1 MRNWGQGMSDVV
13 VMFSSAS
20 SGAEAEQIARLLVD
34 RRLAACVHITP
45 IGSVYRWEGSIRREP
60 EFQLQIKTIA
70 EQVEAVTA
78 AILSVSTY
86 ATPEVIATPITGG
99 SPAYIAWVQAETE
112 RAPVKRPMP
121 QSPYRSD
128 RPARPLSG
136 LSGR

>member
-1 MRNWGQGMSDVV
+1 MSEVV
-13 VMFSSAS
+13 IVFSSAA

-34 RRLAACVHITP
+34 RRLAACVQIAP
-45 IGSVYRWEGSIRREP
+45 IASVYRWEGAIRREP
-60 EFQLQIKTIA
+60 EFQMQIKTIA

-86 ATPEVIATPITGG
+86 ATPEVVATPVMGG
-99 SPAYIAWVQAETE
+99 SPAYLAWVQGETE
-112 RAPVKRPMP
+112 RAPAKRPTP

-136 LSGR
+136 LAGR